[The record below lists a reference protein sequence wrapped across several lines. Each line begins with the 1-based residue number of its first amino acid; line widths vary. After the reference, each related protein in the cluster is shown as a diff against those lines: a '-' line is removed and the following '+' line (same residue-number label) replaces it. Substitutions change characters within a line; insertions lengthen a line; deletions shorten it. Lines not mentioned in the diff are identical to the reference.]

1 MIVENVHFSIN
12 GTNVNDAVSGASVSV
27 SSGRGYNVATLES
40 DKPFNLGSEVH
51 IVLGIRRFSGFV
63 YRVGRTKSNL
73 YTIECRSD
81 TARLTMPFD
90 PDQDIF
96 EPATTATALCRLFSE
111 RSGIAI
117 DYQSAELHFGR
128 SFKRSGTMLDA
139 LLAVARVTGSS
150 VTCTDD
156 NVLTI
161 APRDV
166 PDASGA
172 VEIPDADVIEFVSD
186 TGSLESFG
194 ISELLISS
202 DSAAVTTRQKHSIEV
217 DNCTGRFVMYAV
229 PRDGVVFSHGVGTTV
244 EDVQQISE
252 ENTLDNADYVELKAE
267 IEAIEKVTVNGFE
280 ISGYTHEDCFVSFAP
295 KVTGKVV
302 VTYAARVIR
311 GQVLPSVTPAG
322 VWWLVRGEH
331 NGEPFSEQGFL
342 ECNNQVCD
350 PLPCVNGTDDAC
362 VFMPERR
369 NYVEG
374 FSFWV
379 HGGAPIARSIGAEL
393 NIVQSSELFV
403 ATADVQCEHFS
414 GAQTP
419 AETRIALIDTPTA
432 VNRVYTEVTDTPE
445 WTVDGRYLVFPQD
458 YGRVKVAYTLQTE
471 KFSVRGEDQPVE
483 VKVEVAN
490 ACGGVTGF
498 EYWKQY
504 DVEGFNKY
512 DLSSYPCI
520 LGEPIPVDIAGEL
533 GVIPFNAAG
542 RAVDAGDLGIF
553 TVDEFGFIFVTP
565 LKNGVYKI
573 DCRTVVHG
581 GEVVLKVNI

>member
-1 MIVENVHFSIN
+1 MTVNVHFEVN
-12 GTNVNDAVSGASVSV
+12 GTNVNSIVSGASVSTAT
-27 SSGRGYNVATLES
+27 GRGYNVATLES
-40 DKPFNLGSEVH
+40 EKPFALGAEVG
-51 IVLGIRRFSGFV
+51 IVLGNRRFAGFV
-63 YRVGRTKSNL
+63 YRVGRTQANL
-73 YTIECRSD
+73 YTVECRSN
-81 TARLTMPFD
+81 TAKLTTPFD
-90 PDQDIF
+90 PDQDVY
-96 EPATTATALCRLFSE
+96 EPATTSTALCRLFSE

-117 DYQSAELHFGR
+117 DYRSAELHFGR

-139 LLAVARVTGSS
+139 LIAVARVTGSS

-166 PDASGA
+166 PDTSGA
-172 VEIPDADVIEFVSD
+172 IEIADEDVIDFARD

-194 ISELLISS
+194 ISELTITN
-202 DSAAVTTRQKHSIEV
+202 DSGEVSTRQKHAMEV
-217 DNCTGRFVMYAV
+217 DNCTGRFVLYAV
-229 PRDGVVFSHGVGTTV
+229 PIDGVVFTKGVSGSR
-244 EDVQQISE
+244 EDVQRIDE
-252 ENTLDNADYVELKAE
+252 ENTLDNADSVELKAQ
-267 IEAIEKVTVNGFE
+267 IESVGRITVNGFE
-280 ISGYTHEDCFVSFAP
+280 ISGYTYDDCFISFSAP
-295 KVTGKVV
+295 VTGKVV
-302 VTYAARVIR
+302 VSYAAKVIR
-311 GQVLPSVTPAG
+311 GQVTPKVTPAG

-331 NGEPFSEQGFL
+331 NGEAFSDQGFL
-342 ECNNQVCD
+342 ECSNQVCD
-350 PLPCVNGTDDAC
+350 PLPCVNGDDDAC

-379 HGGAPIARSIGAEL
+379 HGGVPIARSVGAEL
-393 NIVQSSELFV
+393 NIVQTSEPFV
-403 ATADVQCEHFS
+403 ATADVQCEHFLGS
-414 GAQTP
+414 ATP
-419 AETRIALIDTPTA
+419 IETRIALVDTPMV

-445 WTVDGRYLVFPQD
+445 WTVDGKYLVFPKD

-471 KFSVRGEDQPVE
+471 KFTVHGEDQPVE
-483 VKVEVAN
+483 VKIEVAN
-490 ACGGVTGF
+490 ACGGVTGM

-504 DVEGFNKY
+504 GVEGFNKY
-512 DLSSYPCI
+512 DLSSYPCV
-520 LGEPIPVDIAGEL
+520 LGEPVPVDIAGEL

-565 LKNGVYKI
+565 IKNGVYKI